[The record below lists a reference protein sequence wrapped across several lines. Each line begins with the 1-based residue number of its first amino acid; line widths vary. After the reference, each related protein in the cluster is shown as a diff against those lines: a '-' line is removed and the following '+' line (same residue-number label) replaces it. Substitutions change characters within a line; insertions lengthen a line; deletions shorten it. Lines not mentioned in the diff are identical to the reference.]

1 MSLTLLAYV
10 IGSSGG
16 KLVGWMASGRFGY
29 FSPSLSL
36 PFCQSHKCMTVA
48 FPGRGGYDSLCLSTH
63 LLGSG
68 CLPSFHRGGDSK
80 SGPGHVP
87 PCIHFP
93 ACLLPLLTV
102 PSLLYFTV
110 FCMMGSYLEIISSF
124 YFILWLISATC
135 LIWNSPNKAGHVL

>member
-16 KLVGWMASGRFGY
+16 KFMGWTASGRFGN
-29 FSPSLSL
+29 FSPSLTL

-48 FPGRGGYDSLCLSTH
+48 FPGREGYESRCLSTH

-68 CLPSFHRGGDSK
+68 CLPSFLRGGDSK
-80 SGPGHVP
+80 SGPVHVP

-93 ACLLPLLTV
+93 AHLLSLLTI
-102 PSLLYFTV
+102 PSLLCVMV
-110 FCMMGSYLEIISSF
+110 FCMMGNYLEIIAF
-124 YFILWLISATC
+124 CFIL
-135 LIWNSPNKAGHVL
+135 